1 MGYEKAGVSGRDVDH
16 DQYDPVAGPCPARQT
31 LPSLCA
37 PYGHWKTTAFIADLR
52 HDGVSAPI
60 VVDGPIDGAL
70 FLAWIRD
77 FLCPTLRPGDIVIAD
92 NLSCHKVSG
101 VQQA

>member
-1 MGYEKAGVSGRDVDH
+1 MGRLVFLDETWITTSMTRLRGR
-16 DQYDPVAGPCPARQT
+16 
-31 LPSLCA
+31 A
-37 PYGHWKTTAFIADLR
+37 PKGTRCLAYAPFGHWKTTTFIAGLR
-52 HDGVSAPI
+52 HDAVSAPM
-60 VVDGPIDGAL
+60 VVEGPIDGAL
-70 FLAWIRD
+70 FLAWVRD